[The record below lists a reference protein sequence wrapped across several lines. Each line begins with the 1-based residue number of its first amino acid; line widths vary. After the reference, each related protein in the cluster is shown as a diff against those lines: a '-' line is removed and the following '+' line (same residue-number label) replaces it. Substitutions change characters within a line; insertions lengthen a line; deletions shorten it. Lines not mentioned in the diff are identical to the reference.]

1 MLKLKT
7 VSEQKYPDNVDSSV
21 VTDVLFWI
29 ESLVFPSALSTGFS
43 KSSEDLSKSSKI
55 LRNSKSWLSRF
66 SDVHNT
72 LEVLPD
78 KKVSVQ
84 ILGRDNVS
92 WGLLELSLKRFSNI
106 DVKLIPSLF
115 LCGTP
120 FTLVSSFQR
129 LSL

>member
-7 VSEQKYPDNVDSSV
+7 VSEQKYPDNLDSSV
-21 VTDVLFWI
+21 IIDVLFWI

-66 SDVHNT
+66 SDVRNI

-78 KKVSVQ
+78 KEVSVQ
-84 ILGRDNVS
+84 ILGGDNVS
-92 WGLLELSLKRFSNI
+92 RGILELSFEGFSNI
-106 DVKLIPSLF
+106 DVELIPS
-115 LCGTP
+115 
-120 FTLVSSFQR
+120 
-129 LSL
+129 